1 MNKAHDATRPATV
14 TARMLSCVVALWVA
28 LAVMPLS
35 ARDFEV
41 GFSADDFK
49 RLDTYEAH
57 TLSKADA
64 SYAKGDFKRALAEY
78 DAFLVEF
85 PDSARAVP
93 YALMRKA
100 RCLHKGLKRY
110 EAIKVYKEV
119 LDLFPNTVSY
129 AAPSLY
135 YQGLA
140 HWENGE
146 IDQAVAKW
154 VKMASDPEYN
164 RHYLGATAF
173 TQLADQLVKQDKS
186 DQAAQYYEL
195 VAKNFRTDNPEAS
208 NYAIGELIKHFIR
221 TSPNEA
227 KLRQLYLELKTFH
240 GRPRAVDEDMAKNR
254 DYWDAVRQAVKRH
267 ASFSEK
273 EGTLRKAYYRY
284 WAGALDGKFA
294 DWDDYHIDLASFY
307 LVVEEDTTKWV
318 ERLDKQFK
326 GFQKPDDFDRLL
338 RWLRMFKDYK
348 GKVDEYYQK
357 LVFEKMS
364 NAQIMSLMMFAYGDL
379 DNAIMGRTVY
389 GKIRLAEMP
398 DEEKVTL
405 GAFFWKID
413 PSLLGE
419 IYGSMK
425 DKDLAD
431 MQWLKYYAGL
441 MDDTKAVPLA
451 DKLSLTEKFGKDA
464 RQVKA
469 DLLYAV
475 KKYEQAIRAYQ
486 LCDNPPANLY
496 RIADC
501 YVAMEQYKRA
511 VEQLTEIENFF
522 VNSAPNA
529 AMRIAHVYKVAG
541 QSDMHIASLR
551 GVLKK
556 YPKSGES
563 RSAHLELEQMNVRIG
578 GGVDAEK

>member
-1 MNKAHDATRPATV
+1 VATW
-14 TARMLSCVVALWVA
+14 ARLFFLMAVCAVALTGG
-28 LAVMPLS
+28 AVFAS
-35 ARDFEV
+35 DFEV

-85 PDSARAVP
+85 PDSVKAVP

-110 EAIKVYKEV
+110 EAVKVYQEV
-119 LDLFPNTVSY
+119 LDLFPNAVTY

-146 IDQAVAKW
+146 MDQAVAKW

-173 TQLADQLVKQDKS
+173 TQLADQLVKQGKP

-195 VAKNFRTDNPEAS
+195 VAKNFRTSNAAS
-208 NYAIGELIKHFIR
+208 ANYAIGELVKHYIR

-227 KLRQLYLELKTFH
+227 KLRQLYKELKTFH
-240 GRPRAVDEDMAKNR
+240 GNPRSVDEDLTKSR
-254 DYWDAVRQAVKRH
+254 DYWDVIRLAVKRH
-267 ASFSEK
+267 ASFGEK
-273 EGTLRKAYYRY
+273 EESLRKNYYRY
-284 WAGALDGKFA
+284 WAEALDGKFS
-294 DWDDYHIDLASFY
+294 DWDDYQIDLASFY
-307 LVVEEDTTKWV
+307 LVVEGDTVKWI

-326 GFQKPDDFDRLL
+326 AHQKADDFDRLV
-338 RWLRMFKDYK
+338 RWIKMFKAHK

-357 LVFEKMS
+357 VVFEKMT
-364 NAQIMSLMMFAYGDL
+364 NPQIVSLMMFAYGDL
-379 DNAIMGRTVY
+379 NNAVMGRTIY
-389 GKIRLAEMP
+389 GKVRLAEMP
-398 DEEKVTL
+398 DEEKVLL
-405 GAFFWKID
+405 GAYFWKID
-413 PSLLGE
+413 PSLLGQ

-425 DKDLAD
+425 DKELAD
-431 MQWLKYYAGL
+431 MQWLKYYAAEK
-441 MDDTKAVPLA
+441 DDAKAVPLA
-451 DKLSLTEKFGKDA
+451 DKLSVTEKFGKDA
-464 RQVKA
+464 RQIKA

-486 LCDNPPANLY
+486 ACDNPPLNLF

-501 YVAMEQYKRA
+501 YVAMQQYKRA

-522 VNSAPNA
+522 VNSAPGA
-529 AMRIAHVYKVAG
+529 AMRIAHVYNVAG
-541 QSDMHIASLR
+541 QTDMHIASLR
-551 GVLKK
+551 AVLKK

-563 RSAHLELEQMNVRIG
+563 RSAHLELERMNVRIG